1 MIEGPRDQPWLTS
14 AAGWKTLVEACASA
28 RSQDALLHPANLP
41 PAFWDLSS
49 GIAGE
54 YLQKWRN
61 YRVRVAVLCPP
72 GSVPFS
78 SRFPEMVAEESRKGY
93 FRIFETRDPAV
104 EWLEEIGDEAG
115 GG

>member
-1 MIEGPRDQPWLTS
+1 MIEGPRGQPWLTS
-14 AAGWKTLVEACASA
+14 PADWKTLVEACAAA

-41 PAFWDLSS
+41 TEFWDLSS
-49 GIAGE
+49 GVAGE

-72 GSVPFS
+72 GAVAFS
-78 SRFPEMVAEESRKGY
+78 SRFPEMVAEEARKGF
-93 FRIFETRDPAV
+93 FRIFETREPAI
-104 EWLEEIGDEAG
+104 EWLEEVGDVAG

>member
-14 AAGWKTLVEACASA
+14 TAGWKTLVEACAAA

-41 PAFWDLSS
+41 PEFWDLSS
-49 GIAGE
+49 GLAGE

-72 GSVPFS
+72 GSVAFS
-78 SRFPEMVAEESRKGY
+78 SRFPEMVSEEARKGY
-93 FRIFETRDPAV
+93 FRIFETREPAI
-104 EWLEEIGDEAG
+104 EWLQEIGDEAG
-115 GG
+115 G

>member
-14 AAGWKTLVEACASA
+14 VADWKQVVEACASA
-28 RSQDALLHPANLP
+28 RSNDALLHPSNLP
-41 PAFWDLSS
+41 PAFFDLSS

-61 YRVRVAVLCPP
+61 YRIRVAVLALP
-72 GSVPFS
+72 GSFAPS
-78 SRFPEMVAEESRKGY
+78 SRFPEMVAEEARKGY
-93 FRIFETRDPAV
+93 FRIFETRQPAI
-104 EWLEEIGDEAG
+104 EWLEELGDEAG